1 MYFEDNWNWSEK
13 YPVLR
18 ISFAKGT
25 LSVDDLKNNVRG
37 RESIGTM
44 LENSVKGLYRKNRKK
59 VVLLVDEYD
68 KAIIDNI

>member
-1 MYFEDNWNWSEK
+1 LYFEDNWNWSEK